1 MEAVLSLPINAIAL
15 DNEEMEYVDGGYSI
29 SKISNGYLIRLSSRE
44 CGDLSALIAGGTSV
58 TTAIATVYQSPVQQ
72 LLLVLLL
79 DLDCGAHTCGYAQ
92 IIMGCTFLQIKVM
105 FLLALLLL
113 GNNSETGDLY

>member
-58 TTAIATVYQSPVQQ
+58 TTAIATVIPVAGPAIAAG
-72 LLLVLLL
+72 LAAGFGLWGTYFWICSNHNGMYILANKSHVPF
-79 DLDCGAHTCGYAQ
+79 GF
-92 IIMGCTFLQIKVM
+92 II
-105 FLLALLLL
+105 AW
-113 GNNSETGDLY
+113 